1 MTAIEESSK
10 KKSKLYLFIII
21 LVLFL
26 INLLLIYNL
35 VTKNNKLTLTQEELV
50 STQTEL
56 ADVQELKADL
66 EAELDEYKG
75 KNASMD
81 SVITLREAELAK
93 KIAEIETLLKKSNVT
108 SAELARAR
116 RDIQRFKAEKEAL
129 LAEVDS
135 LSTQV
140 KYLQDEN
147 YVMQIQIEKGEAK
160 IAEMEEQNTD
170 LTSQVAVGKR
180 IFLKKLEVS
189 PMRDAI
195 FGDMKETDK
204 LKKIE
209 RIDVAFELANNDLAD
224 KGEKTLYFKLITPNK
239 STLVD
244 PDNGSGTFNFQGG
257 ESMYTLKKVVNFQ
270 NKNEAGVVSIPK
282 SESMTEGEYTL
293 KVFSDTHE
301 MSSTKFVLR

>member
-35 VTKNNKLTLTQEELV
+35 VTKNNKLTLTEDKLV
-50 STQTEL
+50 NTQTEL
-56 ADVQELKADL
+56 ADVQELKTEL
-66 EAELDEYKG
+66 EAELQDYKG

-93 KIAEIETLLKKSNVT
+93 KIAEVEKLLKKDNVT

-116 RDIQRFKAEKEAL
+116 REIQRYKEEKAEL

-135 LSTQV
+135 LSQQV

-147 YVMQIQIEKGEAK
+147 YVMQIQLEKGEAR
-160 IAEMEEQNTD
+160 IAEVEAENSD
-170 LTSQVAVGKR
+170 LTDQVTVGKR

-209 RIDVAFELANNDLAD
+209 KIDISFELANNDLAD
-224 KGEKTLYFKLITPNK
+224 KGEKILYFKLITPNK
-239 STLVD
+239 STLVN
-244 PDNGSGTFNFQGG
+244 PENGSGTFNFQGG

-270 NKNEAGVVSIPK
+270 NNNESGVVSIQK
-282 SESMTEGEYTL
+282 TESMTVGEYTL

-301 MSSTKFVLR
+301 MASSKFVLR